1 MRWRNVAALAVV
13 FWLGAG
19 SAAADA
25 LAVGDPAPDFTLVG
39 AGGVEYR
46 TEDFKGRRAFVLAW
60 FPVAFTPG

>member
-1 MRWRNVAALAVV
+1 MRWRNVAVWLVALGLVA
-13 FWLGAG
+13 L
-19 SAAADA
+19 SASADS